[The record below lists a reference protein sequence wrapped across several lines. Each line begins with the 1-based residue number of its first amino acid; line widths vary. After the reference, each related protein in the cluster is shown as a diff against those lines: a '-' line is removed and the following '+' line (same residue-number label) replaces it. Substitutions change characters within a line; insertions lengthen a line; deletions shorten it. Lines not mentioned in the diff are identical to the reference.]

1 MELKE
6 NKKKEKEGEK
16 EQAGEP
22 QEAIILFSRL
32 RPMLCVF

>member
-6 NKKKEKEGEK
+6 NKKKEKRGEK

-32 RPMLCVF
+32 CPMFSIF